1 MVDTGVDLNH
11 PDLKK
16 RLTKGYNV
24 LEENHFADDDNG
36 HGTHVAGIIASE
48 TNNREGVAGLTW
60 YNKIMPIKAVGAE
73 GYGTSFDIAKGII
86 WAVDHGADVINMS
99 LGNYQS
105 SSWLKEAID
114 YAYNRDVVL
123 IAAAGNENT
132 SRPSFPASYP
142 QVLSVAA
149 IDYTGNRA
157 SFSNFGDYIDV
168 AAPGDLIAS
177 TYLNQQYASLSG
189 TSMASPHVAGLAGL
203 LRSVNPDLSNRDVM
217 QIIENTA
224 FDLGMPGKDFE
235 FGSGLIDVQHALKT
249 VQNL

>member
-1 MVDTGVDLNH
+1 MWQ
-11 PDLKK
+11 
-16 RLTKGYNV
+16 RL
-24 LEENHFADDDNG
+24 
-36 HGTHVAGIIASE
+36 
-48 TNNREGVAGLTW
+48 
-60 YNKIMPIKAVGAE
+60 
-73 GYGTSFDIAKGII
+73 
-86 WAVDHGADVINMS
+86 
-99 LGNYQS
+99 
-105 SSWLKEAID
+105 
-114 YAYNRDVVL
+114 
-123 IAAAGNENT
+123 
-132 SRPSFPASYP
+132 
-142 QVLSVAA
+142 
-149 IDYTGNRA
+149 DYTGNRA